1 MSLRDHILVTGR
13 QIAAARVLLGMAQA
27 ELAARANISVPTL
40 KRMEASDGR
49 AQGLTNN
56 VAAVRRALE
65 ESGVLFL
72 DPNGKSGA
80 GVRLSRAE

>member
-1 MSLRDHILVTGR
+1 MSQKDHVLVTGR

-27 ELAARANISVPTL
+27 ELSERANISVPTL

-65 ESGVLFL
+65 ESGILFL
-72 DPNGKSGA
+72 DANGEGA
-80 GVRLSRAE
+80 GVRLRRPE